1 LWQGTTATGKKRI
14 RKRMKNP
21 LDYIADKRLRI
32 KIWLVSGVLFSIG
45 ATLLTYYAMGVINE
59 QNAFPVFVEVIKT
72 QDWLMNILGMET
84 WLMLRMG
91 VYGIAF
97 LAIKYFPT
105 KLYERNQL
113 FRYGTNILVVLLVIG
128 FAVNFI
134 NDFSVL
140 LNYLL

>member
-1 LWQGTTATGKKRI
+1 
-14 RKRMKNP
+14 MKNP
-21 LDYIADKRLRI
+21 LDYIANKRL
-32 KIWLVSGVLFSIG
+32 KIRRWLVSGVLFSIG

-84 WLMLRMG
+84 WLLLRMG

>member
-1 LWQGTTATGKKRI
+1 
-14 RKRMKNP
+14 MKNP
-21 LDYIADKRLRI
+21 LDYIANKRLRI
-32 KIWLVSGVLFSIG
+32 RRWLVSGVLFSIG

-72 QDWLMNILGMET
+72 QDWLMNILGMEV
-84 WLMLRMG
+84 WLLLRMG